1 MKTDKDA
8 ARLPKKHINKFLGPD
23 FRALF
28 EAAPACYLVLQ
39 TDFII
44 VAVSDAYLRATMT
57 KRDGILGRGL
67 FEVFPDNPDD
77 PNATGVFNLN
87 ASLQRV
93 LKNRVADTMAIQ
105 KYDIRR
111 PEAEGGG
118 FEERYWS
125 PINSPVFNQ
134 NQEIVYIVHRV
145 EDVTEF
151 VRLKQLGVEQH
162 KAKEE
167 LQLRVEKMETELLL
181 HMQSLQAAN
190 KRLLDNEIFLDSII
204 ENLPSMI
211 FVKDAKELRFKLF
224 NKAGQQLLG
233 YTQADLA
240 GKNDYDFFPKEQADF
255 FVNND
260 RKVLQD
266 GVLLDIPE
274 EPIQTRD
281 HGARFLHTKKIPI
294 FDSNGK
300 PSYLLGISEDITERK
315 AAEEEIRALNVNLQ
329 QKIRELESVNK
340 ELESFSYSVS
350 HDLRAPLRAIDGFSK
365 EILETC
371 SDRLDA
377 QGQEHLRRVRAASQR
392 MGQLIDD
399 LLKLAHITRVEVRRS
414 EIDLSK
420 IAEEIFSEQQRRE
433 PKGRIETSV
442 RPDLRVVADP
452 SLMRVALDNLLGNA
466 RKFTSRCPAPRIEFG
481 SLQQNAETVFFVRD
495 NGAGFDMAYANKLF
509 GAFQRL
515 HAASE
520 FEGTGIGL
528 ATVQR
533 IIRRH
538 GGHIWAQAQVNSGA
552 TFFFTLPS

>member
-1 MKTDKDA
+1 MN
-8 ARLPKKHINKFLGPD
+8 KKSPLLVAD

-28 EAAPACYLVLQ
+28 ESAPGCYLVLQ

-44 VAVSDAYLRATMT
+44 VAVSDAYLQATMT
-57 KRDGILGRGL
+57 KRDEILGRGL

-77 PNATGVFNLN
+77 PEATGVFNLN

-93 LKNRVADTMAIQ
+93 LKTRAADTMAVQ

-111 PEAEGGG
+111 PETEGGG

-125 PINSPVFNQ
+125 PVNSPVFDRN
-134 NQEIVYIVHRV
+134 NEIIYIIHRV

-151 VRLKQLGVEQH
+151 VRLKQLGAEQH
-162 KAKEE
+162 KVKEE
-167 LQLRVEKMETELLL
+167 LQSRVEKMEMELLL
-181 HMQSLQAAN
+181 RMQGLQTAN

-211 FVKDAKELRFKLF
+211 FVKDAKELRFLLL

-233 YTQADLA
+233 YAQEQLV
-240 GKNDYDFFPKEQADF
+240 GKNDYDFFPHEQADF
-255 FVNND
+255 FVNKD
-260 RKVLQD
+260 RKVLND

-281 HGARFLHTKKIPI
+281 HGTRFLHTKKIPI
-294 FDSNGK
+294 LDSNGN
-300 PSYLLGISEDITERK
+300 PNYLLGISEDITERK
-315 AAEEEIRALNVNLQ
+315 VAEEEIRELNFRLQ

-350 HDLRAPLRAIDGFSK
+350 HDLRAPLRAIDGFSR
-365 EILETC
+365 EILETYN
-371 SDRLDA
+371 DRLDA
-377 QGQEHLRRVRAASQR
+377 QGQDQLRRVRIASQR
-392 MGQLIDD
+392 MGHLIDD
-399 LLKLAHITRVEVRRS
+399 LLKLARITRAEMQRS
-414 EIDLSK
+414 EVDLST
-420 IAEEIFSEQQRRE
+420 IAEEIFSEQQRHE
-433 PKGRIETSV
+433 PKNPVEASIM
-442 RPDLRVVADP
+442 PNLRVHADP
-452 SLMRVALDNLLGNA
+452 NLMRVALDNLLGNA
-466 RKFTSRCPAPRIEFG
+466 RKFTARRPDPRIEFG
-481 SLQQNAETVFFVRD
+481 SQKQDDETVFFVRD
-495 NGAGFDMAYANKLF
+495 NGAGFDMAYADKLF

-515 HAASE
+515 HPASE

-538 GGHIWAQAQVNSGA
+538 GGDIWAQAKINSGA
-552 TFFFTLPS
+552 TFFFTLPP